1 MQIRPAREL
10 LLRSGIILNQFG
22 WVRRGLPMSEFAIET
37 SEERRARYVRL
48 ARAATDAAAKSPL
61 LGAKEMYVKLAQ
73 AWVAMADEADPG
85 PGISCDGEDIRAAPS
100 RDGLNVK
107 LNGMP

>member
-1 MQIRPAREL
+1 
-10 LLRSGIILNQFG
+10 
-22 WVRRGLPMSEFAIET
+22 MSDFRIES

-61 LGAKEMYVKLAQ
+61 PGAKEMYVKLAQ
-73 AWVAMADEADPG
+73 AWVAMADENDRG
-85 PGISCDGEDIRAAPS
+85 PGISYEETADEAQDSVPPTGV
-100 RDGLNVK
+100 LNVK